1 MGFFRRNK
9 DDFKQLAKQRRTT
22 EDLTP
27 WFEGDD
33 DAAPLDVETG
43 IGSNLREAPEPDAG

>member
-1 MGFFRRNK
+1 MGLFKRDK
-9 DDFKQLAKQRRTT
+9 DGFKQLAKQRRTT

-33 DAAPLDVETG
+33 DTPPLDVETG
-43 IGSNLREAPEPDAG
+43 IGSNLHEAPEPEA